1 MSSIDKWKVLR
12 SRYVLDNPWCRIR
25 QDEVKLPNGHVIP
38 DFFVRVKPDIALAIP
53 VTDAGDVVFVR
64 QYRHGVGK
72 ILLEL
77 PAGRFHGEQESPQKA
92 AQRELQEETG
102 YVAPQWEQLAVLHDN
117 PVNDTNSIY
126 VFLARGAY
134 LGSDRAL
141 DSTEDI
147 EIVTV
152 PTSQVR
158 DRVLAGE
165 IDVAGSVAAL
175 YLASCAGVFPL
186 YGDRSQTA
194 P

>member
-1 MSSIDKWKVLR
+1 LSSIDKWEVLR
-12 SRYVLDNPWCRIR
+12 SHLVLDNPWCRIR
-25 QDEVKLPNGHVIP
+25 QDEVKLPNGQVIP
-38 DFFVRVKPDIALAIP
+38 DFFVRVKPDIALTIP
-53 VTDAGDVVFVR
+53 VTTDGNVVFVR

-77 PAGRFHGEQESPQKA
+77 PAGRFQREQESAQSA
-92 AQRELQEETG
+92 ACRELQEETG
-102 YVAPQWEQLAVLHDN
+102 YLASHWQQLAVLHDN

-134 LGSDRAL
+134 VGSDRAL

-158 DRVLAGE
+158 DRLLAGD

-175 YLASCAGVFPL
+175 GLASCAGVLSF
-186 YGDRSQTA
+186 
-194 P
+194 

>member
-1 MSSIDKWKVLR
+1 MTPIDKWEILR

-25 QDEVKLPNGHVIP
+25 QDEVKLPNGQVIP

-53 VTDAGDVVFVR
+53 ITSHGEVVFVR

-77 PAGRFHGEQESPQKA
+77 PAGRFHPKQESAQNA

-102 YVAPQWEQLAVLHDN
+102 YLASQWQQLAVLHDN

-126 VFLARGAY
+126 VFLAKGAY

-147 EIVTV
+147 EIVMV
-152 PTSQVR
+152 PTSQLR
-158 DRVLAGE
+158 DRLLAGN

-175 YLASCAGVFPL
+175 CLASCAGVFSL
-186 YGDRSQTA
+186 
-194 P
+194 